1 LRGSR
6 AHWAVLLERATDH
19 PLTLLALVLLPLL
32 LAPFLVTL
40 SPGLAEVLGK
50 ADGIIWAVFA
60 GTLLAALLVSPDR
73 SRYLRRHWLDLLLVV
88 VPLVGLVR
96 AARALRLVWA
106 LGAAVRVLHGSRRLL
121 VRRGTS
127 FLLLGVSL
135 VVVVAAGLIVAVER
149 DDPHATI
156 HTYGDGLW
164 WALTTIATVGY
175 GDKYPVTAEG
185 RGLAVA
191 LMLVG
196 IAAFGVLTAE
206 LVALF
211 AGEPDDTANR
221 QLLEVDARLGRIED
235 ALLPMQRRYTRKAAQ
250 ARSRN
255 RRRKR
260 RNRMIAPP
268 RSAEAGPPA
277 LSQQSVLAHRSVP
290 IVTSRRQEDRKSISV
305 ASSDS
310 AQSLR

>member
-1 LRGSR
+1 
-6 AHWAVLLERATDH
+6 
-19 PLTLLALVLLPLL
+19 
-32 LAPFLVTL
+32 
-40 SPGLAEVLGK
+40 
-50 ADGIIWAVFA
+50 
-60 GTLLAALLVSPDR
+60 
-73 SRYLRRHWLDLLLVV
+73 
-88 VPLVGLVR
+88 
-96 AARALRLVWA
+96 
-106 LGAAVRVLHGSRRLL
+106 
-121 VRRGTS
+121 
-127 FLLLGVSL
+127 
-135 VVVVAAGLIVAVER
+135 
-149 DDPHATI
+149 
-156 HTYGDGLW
+156 
-164 WALTTIATVGY
+164 
-175 GDKYPVTAEG
+175 VTAEG

-290 IVTSRRQEDRKSISV
+290 IVTSRRQEDRKSTSV

>member
-1 LRGSR
+1 M
-6 AHWAVLLERATDH
+6 
-19 PLTLLALVLLPLL
+19 LALLLVPLL
-32 LAPFLVTL
+32 LAPFLVEL
-40 SPGLAEVLGK
+40 SPALAEVLGE

-60 GTLLAALLVSPDR
+60 GALLAALLVSPDR
-73 SRYLRRHWLDLLLVV
+73 PRYLRRHWLDLLLVI
-88 VPLVGLVR
+88 VPLVGVLR

-127 FLLLGVSL
+127 FLLIGVSL
-135 VVVVAAGLIVAVER
+135 VVVVAAGLIVVVER

-175 GDKYPVTAEG
+175 GDKYPVTAAG

-191 LMLVG
+191 LMLMG

-206 LVALF
+206 MVALF
-211 AGEPDDTANR
+211 VGEPDDTANR
-221 QLLEVDARLGRIED
+221 HLLQVDERLRRIED
-235 ALLPMQRRYTRKAAQ
+235 ALHPVQRRHARRAAQ

-260 RNRMIAPP
+260 RQRATAAP
-268 RSAEAGPPA
+268 RISETGASTPP
-277 LSQQSVLAHRSVP
+277 QQ
-290 IVTSRRQEDRKSISV
+290 
-305 ASSDS
+305 
-310 AQSLR
+310 

>member
-1 LRGSR
+1 
-6 AHWAVLLERATDH
+6 VLLERATDH

-156 HTYGDGLW
+156 HTYGD
-164 WALTTIATVGY
+164 
-175 GDKYPVTAEG
+175 KYPVTAEG

-290 IVTSRRQEDRKSISV
+290 IVTSRRQEDRKSTSV